1 MVTAMIEYEGSG
13 EMKLIATPCEAVVY
27 EPQIAHA
34 LIKAEGNKKPI
45 YKCLYEKSCG
55 AVVYHEDD
63 GERKYLLIRNRSQNV
78 GFPKGHIEY
87 GETELQT
94 VEREILEETGLHVD
108 VCEAFRRLYDYKV
121 KFSVNK
127 RAVYYLA
134 KYTGQRVFP
143 QEGEVLE
150 YWVVPYDEAV
160 DLLTFDADR
169 EILEEAEAF
178 LKQN

>member
-1 MVTAMIEYEGSG
+1 M
-13 EMKLIATPCEAVVY
+13 
-27 EPQIAHA
+27 
-34 LIKAEGNKKPI
+34 
-45 YKCLYEKSCG
+45 
-55 AVVYHEDD
+55 
-63 GERKYLLIRNRSQNV
+63 
-78 GFPKGHIEY
+78 
-87 GETELQT
+87 
-94 VEREILEETGLHVD
+94 HVD
-108 VCEAFRRLYDYKV
+108 VCEEFRRLYDYKV

-169 EILEEAEAF
+169 EILKMREAF
-178 LKQN
+178 LKQKIRKYRRTGCIAVLYHTLKGRTFYRLMFCLFIFILILKKQGYY

>member
-1 MVTAMIEYEGSG
+1 M
-13 EMKLIATPCEAVVY
+13 Y

-34 LIKAEGNKKPI
+34 LTKAEGNKKPI

-94 VEREILEETGLHVD
+94 VEREILEETGLLVD
-108 VCEAFRRLYDYKV
+108 VCR
-121 KFSVNK
+121 SI
-127 RAVYYLA
+127 
-134 KYTGQRVFP
+134 Q
-143 QEGEVLE
+143 
-150 YWVVPYDEAV
+150 
-160 DLLTFDADR
+160 TFV
-169 EILEEAEAF
+169 
-178 LKQN
+178 

>member
-1 MVTAMIEYEGSG
+1 M
-13 EMKLIATPCEAVVY
+13 Y

-34 LIKAEGNKKPI
+34 LTKAEGNKNRFINVCMKNPAVR
-45 YKCLYEKSCG
+45 LYIIMKTTEN
-55 AVVYHEDD
+55 ANI
-63 GERKYLLIRNRSQNV
+63 LLIRNRSQNV
-78 GFPKGHIEY
+78 GFQRTHRIWRNRIADRG
-87 GETELQT
+87 
-94 VEREILEETGLHVD
+94 EREILEETGLHVD

-143 QEGEVLE
+143 QGRRSAGILGLYRMVK
-150 YWVVPYDEAV
+150 AV